1 MFLQAKP
8 RFEEGKFQVEFMRN
22 NAVLSWPKVSG
33 DFTKQ
38 AIQKKPFI
46 WRRKRVINYCE
57 GDCVE
62 EEVPLDQTSHTTEIE
77 PGRQYGFRLVLYDGD
92 VLVQSLENPV
102 SKGNEGNKIMRFIC
116 ITLSFVKSKE
126 KTDD

>member
-1 MFLQAKP
+1 MVLQAKP

-22 NAVLSWPKVSG
+22 NAVLSWPKASG
-33 DFTKQ
+33 DFSKQ

-46 WRRKRVINYCE
+46 WRRKRAISECE

-62 EEVPLDQTSHTTEIE
+62 EEVPLDQTSYTTEIE

-102 SKGNEGNKIMRFIC
+102 SKGNEGNNIVRFILHHIKLC
-116 ITLSFVKSKE
+116 EGKRN
-126 KTDD
+126 DP